1 MRYQIE
7 TEMGRLWDLD
17 YATKR
22 YLKAMDEN
30 SSETEHW
37 LQKMRGYASKPPH
50 VSIAA
55 ESLQRSDTGAD
66 TATRR

>member
-22 YLKAMDEN
+22 YLKALDEN

-37 LQKMRGYASKPPH
+37 LQKMRAYASKPPR

-55 ESLQRSDTGAD
+55 ESSQLSDTGVD
-66 TATRR
+66 TASRR